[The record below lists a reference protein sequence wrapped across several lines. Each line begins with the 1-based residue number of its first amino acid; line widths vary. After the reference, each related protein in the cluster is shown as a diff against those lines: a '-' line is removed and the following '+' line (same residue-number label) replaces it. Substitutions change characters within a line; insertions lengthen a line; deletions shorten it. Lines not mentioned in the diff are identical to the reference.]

1 MVGVGGSQ
9 VIRLSSNLILTR
21 LLFPEVFGLMA
32 LVQVVLAGIQM
43 LSDIG
48 IATSV
53 VRDKRGDDP
62 DYLNTAWT
70 MQVIR
75 GIIIWCLC
83 WIISYPT
90 ASLYEAQELA
100 LLIPV
105 VGISALARGFYS
117 PAVMTLKR
125 HIKLQR
131 LVLWELVGQVFSVIA
146 TLILVWYLRSIWAIA
161 FGGIFGSIVTAILS
175 YRLVPNL
182 KPRFKL
188 DPESMRNIYKFG
200 KWIFISSFLSFF
212 VNRGDVLV
220 LGTFLEKHDLGVY
233 AIAAIWSKIILELLL
248 KVNQRVL
255 FPLYS
260 DAGRQSKA
268 AARLAMYK
276 ARRYLF
282 LAALPLIWMLVIGGQ
297 LLIDILYDPRYG
309 SAGWMLQILA
319 AGTIGSVITAA
330 SANALLAFG
339 DSFGFMVFQVVRGF
353 LLLFCMIMGF
363 HFFGV
368 IGLIS
373 GISVSKFLCYPLLAV
388 LVKKHEVWFP
398 SLDILAIVFS
408 VLVIGFWFFLTHI

>member
-1 MVGVGGSQ
+1 MPIKGRAISGSIWALVGVGGSQ

-212 VNRGDVLV
+212 VNVR
-220 LGTFLEKHDLGVY
+220 EKC
-233 AIAAIWSKIILELLL
+233 I
-248 KVNQRVL
+248 
-255 FPLYS
+255 
-260 DAGRQSKA
+260 
-268 AARLAMYK
+268 
-276 ARRYLF
+276 
-282 LAALPLIWMLVIGGQ
+282 
-297 LLIDILYDPRYG
+297 
-309 SAGWMLQILA
+309 
-319 AGTIGSVITAA
+319 
-330 SANALLAFG
+330 
-339 DSFGFMVFQVVRGF
+339 
-353 LLLFCMIMGF
+353 
-363 HFFGV
+363 
-368 IGLIS
+368 
-373 GISVSKFLCYPLLAV
+373 
-388 LVKKHEVWFP
+388 
-398 SLDILAIVFS
+398 
-408 VLVIGFWFFLTHI
+408 